1 MADVSYFTK
10 EGLENLKAELHA
22 LKTSGR
28 AGIAQAISEAREKGD
43 LSENA
48 EYDAAREAQGLHE
61 LKISKLETLLANAR
75 LIDESNVDLS
85 KITVLSKV
93 KVKNLNTKAVV
104 TYTLVSEKEANLK
117 EGKISVDSPI
127 GKGMLGKTVGDIT
140 EIKVPAGLLKF
151 EVLEISR

>member
-1 MADVSYFTK
+1 
-10 EGLENLKAELHA
+10 LKF
-22 LKTSGR
+22 
-28 AGIAQAISEAREKGD
+28 
-43 LSENA
+43 
-48 EYDAAREAQGLHE
+48 
-61 LKISKLETLLANAR
+61 ANAR
-75 LIDESNVDLS
+75 LIDESIVDLS

-93 KVKNLNTKAVV
+93 KVKNLTTKAVV